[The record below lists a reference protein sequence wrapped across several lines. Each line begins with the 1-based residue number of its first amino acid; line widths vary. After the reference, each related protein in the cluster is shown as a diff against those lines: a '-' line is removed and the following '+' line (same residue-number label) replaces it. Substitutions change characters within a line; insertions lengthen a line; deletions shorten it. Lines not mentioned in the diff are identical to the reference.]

1 MFFVD
6 TISVFERISAT
17 FYIKTTAMFNGI
29 EKIYWSDIQAQV
41 RQVEPEFA
49 SKVDLIAPGKDHPLY
64 ILSFPYGSLI
74 GDDVSQFIPCGD
86 TEFYRLSSPEAP
98 EDIQKNLGY
107 GKDSA
112 PLGMVLEKSIEF
124 FVDLPKKQL
133 TLPVRIIRPGEFS
146 NFTRIL
152 SLQSNT
158 LPYAPNG
165 LLKASSGARTVFSL
179 PYLSCN
185 ASFSRLER
193 EIGTL
198 TKFPASQYDHC
209 QLFSEIVNSNNPLN
223 NWQMKML
230 YFSESWINSL
240 LHDKNWVDIKS
251 YLFQLA
257 WQSTEYKRNQYYF
270 DISFSLMREKGN
282 CRANPYLNDTARHIL
297 DIIIGAFPGLCPTI
311 DETLLPLKTI
321 QHVLSYSY
329 GLKKY
334 LPTIIA
340 PQNYKFD
347 DGFPV
352 YYSLNY
358 PTTRSF
364 APKTK
369 NTNSTIDNLDEL
381 KKILERFVSQII
393 KEGTMWR
400 GTILEDRLKRTKI
413 HYIHNSI
420 RQGLSITS
428 PLETVSQDKR
438 FMFTSPNCVKEN
450 TEPSIDANFFRGC
463 VRVC

>member
-1 MFFVD
+1 M
-6 TISVFERISAT
+6 S
-17 FYIKTTAMFNGI
+17 NGI
-29 EKIYWSDIQAQV
+29 EKIYWSDIRSQIHL
-41 RQVEPEFA
+41 VEPEFA
-49 SKVDLIAPGKDHPLY
+49 YKVDLIAPGKEHPLY
-64 ILSFPYGSLI
+64 ILNFPYGTLI
-74 GDDVSQFIPCGD
+74 GDDFSQFIPCGNR
-86 TEFYRLSSPEAP
+86 EFYRLSSPDAP

-107 GKDSA
+107 GRDSA
-112 PLGMVLEKSIEF
+112 QLGMVLENSIEF
-124 FVDLPKKQL
+124 FVDLPEKQL
-133 TLPVRIIRPGEFS
+133 TIPVRIVNAGEFY
-146 NFTRIL
+146 NFSRIL
-152 SLQSNT
+152 SLKSNI

-165 LLKASSGARTVFSL
+165 LLKVSSGARTVFSL
-179 PYLSCN
+179 PYLTCN

-193 EIGTL
+193 EIGAL
-198 TKFPASQYDHC
+198 TKPPASQYEHC
-209 QLFSEIVNSNNPLN
+209 QLFSEIVNSRNISSD
-223 NWQMKML
+223 WSMKML
-230 YFSESWINSL
+230 YFSENWINSI
-240 LHDKNWVDIKS
+240 LHDKDWIDIKS

-257 WQSTEYKRNQYYF
+257 WQSSEYKRNQYYF

-334 LPTIIA
+334 LPTVIA
-340 PQNYKFD
+340 PQNFKFD
-347 DGFPV
+347 DGLPV

-381 KKILERFVSQII
+381 KKIIERFVSQII

-400 GTILEDRLKRTKI
+400 GTILEERLKNIKI
-413 HYIHNSI
+413 NYIHNSV
-420 RQGLSITS
+420 RQGLSITP
-428 PLETVSQDKR
+428 PLEIVNQDKR
-438 FMFTSPNCVKEN
+438 FMFTYPNCVKEN
-450 TEPSIDANFFRGC
+450 SEPSIDANFFRGC
-463 VRVC
+463 VRFW